1 MEGRARALQ
10 AELGEHEKLG
20 AAARARELELEER
33 ITAAREEVEAAAAA
47 GRQVAAEGKVQLTT
61 VGERLAEADAA
72 RSEAERMLAAAGGE
86 AAAEVEVRLCIVCPA
101 PGVLCGDRGLPLITA
116 ARPQAVCA
124 VHQLQ
129 LAAIVD
135 FLAHTAAAKGDALA
149 QRSEAAGLA
158 RKLRAEQAM
167 RATEAVQATTAARRH
182 EELRQEEVARLGRTV
197 AELRR
202 ALAASNV
209 LAASGG
215 GMPPG
220 SGPRVTQV
228 WAAADRTWRPFG
240 ADGEATGS
248 EASAGEELARTD
260 EEPGS
265 GRPRE
270 GSAFESPDS
279 NSYELPAEA
288 EALLRQASA
297 TWAAPS
303 VQQLEHKLQG
313 LARAHRALQTPPRG
327 PRA

>member
-1 MEGRARALQ
+1 
-10 AELGEHEKLG
+10 
-20 AAARARELELEER
+20 
-33 ITAAREEVEAAAAA
+33 
-47 GRQVAAEGKVQLTT
+47 
-61 VGERLAEADAA
+61 
-72 RSEAERMLAAAGGE
+72 
-86 AAAEVEVRLCIVCPA
+86 
-101 PGVLCGDRGLPLITA
+101 
-116 ARPQAVCA
+116 
-124 VHQLQ
+124 
-129 LAAIVD
+129 
-135 FLAHTAAAKGDALA
+135 
-149 QRSEAAGLA
+149 
-158 RKLRAEQAM
+158 M
-167 RATEAVQATTAARRH
+167 RATEAAQATAAARRH
-182 EELRQEEVARLGRTV
+182 EGLRQEEVVRLGRTV

-220 SGPRVTQV
+220 SGPRVTRV

-248 EASAGEELARTD
+248 EASAGEE
-260 EEPGS
+260 PGS

-270 GSAFESPDS
+270 GSAFGSPDS
-279 NSYELPAEA
+279 NSFELPAEA